1 MLTPNMTLRF
11 EGPDGL
17 EILTGQVA
25 KGIITLAGFQSPRD
39 ATVTLEID
47 PEPQAADFP
56 RTVTIP
62 AGSRSV
68 MFPFTFQNQCLATG
82 NRNNPSETAPPNPI
96 SAIQTYRVLAT
107 LQEQSV
113 NPCSDY
119 QAETPLSITNR
130 VLRCQRIFT
139 AAGISPPWDSSGLA
153 SATIKGDIDDP
164 DAPSGRNIAYAV
176 VSFPSVPNEQLRSV
190 PVAFTL
196 LDENRQPY
204 AGSNVEVY
212 TTGERKPLAPSC
224 TLNVT
229 LLRAEE
235 APNAPNPSIAI
246 QWNSKGQHTG
256 YPNRFYLLL
265 NAGCQYGQTEFWLDV
280 YNWS

>member
-17 EILTGQVA
+17 QILTGQVA
-25 KGIITLAGFQSPRD
+25 KGTITLAGFQSSRD
-39 ATVTLEID
+39 ATVKLEID
-47 PEPQAADFP
+47 PPAANFP
-56 RTVTIP
+56 SSVTIP
-62 AGSRSV
+62 AGSRSAI
-68 MFPFTFQNQCLATG
+68 FPFTFQNQCLATG
-82 NRNNPSETAPPNPI
+82 NRSNPSETAPPNPI

-107 LQEQSV
+107 LEEQSV

-130 VLRCQRIFT
+130 VLRCQRLFT
-139 AAGISPPWDSSGLA
+139 APGTSPPWDSSGLA

-176 VSFPSVPNEQLRSV
+176 VSFPSVPNEQPQTV
-190 PVAFTL
+190 PVTFTL

-204 AGSNVEVY
+204 GGSNVEVY

-229 LLRAEE
+229 LLKAEE
-235 APNAPNPSIAI
+235 AQNAPNPSIAI
-246 QWNSKGQHTG
+246 EWNSKGQHTG

-265 NAGCQYGQTEFWLDV
+265 DAGCQYGQTEFWLDV